1 MSLVCEGRRS
11 RRVQSAIRSERSE
24 QLSIRSERSEQLSI
38 RSERSEQLSIRNERS
53 EQLSIGSRAVVLRRS
68 ERTCLWSARDDE
80 VGGFRARS
88 AASGASN

>member
-11 RRVQSAIRSERSE
+11 RRVQSAIRS
-24 QLSIRSERSEQLSI
+24 
-38 RSERSEQLSIRNERS
+38 ERS